1 MFGLFKKK
9 KKTVPV
15 TACLNVRLMPIDRGD
30 VFEDPLDEWLQEQG
44 LGDVDGGGCGLC
56 ETREIAFCDVEMNL
70 KDASDEVLNQ
80 VIQKLEEMSAPK
92 GSSLKWEGSSR
103 EFGTLEGM
111 GIYLNGTDLPDEV
124 YASNDVNQLIGELA
138 KALEGKG
145 EYFGGWD
152 GPTETGLYCYGPSF
166 QDMRNAV
173 SAVLESE
180 PLAQASRIEQIA

>member
-9 KKTVPV
+9 KKTVLV

-44 LGDVDGGGCGLC
+44 LGEVDGGGCGLSDSN
-56 ETREIAFCDVEMNL
+56 EVEFCDVEMNL
-70 KDASDEVLNQ
+70 KDASDEVLTR
-80 VIQKLEEMSAPK
+80 VIQKLEEMGAPK

-103 EFGTLEGM
+103 EFGKLEGM

-124 YASNDVNQLIGELA
+124 YASNDVNQLIEELA

-166 QDMRNAV
+166 GPMKKA
-173 SAVLESE
+173 AGPLLESH
-180 PLAQASRIEQIA
+180 PLCQKARIVQIA